1 MLDIQPSH
9 AHAAHGVVHAHAHV
23 LATSAVT
30 PLFRNRSFLRLWF
43 VAAATQVG
51 GHMAL
56 YAMTILVF
64 STTRSNTAVSALL
77 MTYML
82 PQVLLSSFAGVIID
96 RVDLRW
102 AMIAPN
108 AVRAALMVGLAMAG
122 VGVPLLL
129 LLNVGISFTS
139 VVLMPAEG
147 SMVPRVVPP
156 DHLETALGIFN
167 LTFQASFAVGFAV
180 AGPLLVVVF
189 GPSVVL
195 GIVAAFYVAATVV
208 CIGLP
213 PAPPEV
219 RRSDSP
225 GRSDAIQ
232 PIRELRDGFRA
243 IRGNADI
250 ERPIIV
256 QAAAAAVAGV
266 LGVLGPALAL
276 TIGLEPSHFAAV
288 VLPLGLGVVVGI
300 LGLRRLRRSSHRR
313 TAEFGLMAF
322 GALAFSLALMAA
334 VGSVLGQFAASVLP
348 FVMGV
353 AFAAG
358 AAYGITAVSAQT
370 ALLEAMPSD
379 ARGRVFGV
387 LASIVSAVALLTS
400 VVAGPVADHVSA
412 PVVVAVVGLA
422 VAAVA
427 AWLGRPSGLR
437 TTVSESTSARP
448 VIVAAPSPPP
458 VAESA

>member
-1 MLDIQPSH
+1 MLDIQPVD
-9 AHAAHGVVHAHAHV
+9 AHAAHGAAHANSHV
-23 LATSAVT
+23 MAKSAV

-82 PQVLLSSFAGVIID
+82 PQVLLSPFAGVIID

-102 AMIAPN
+102 AMVAPN
-108 AVRAALMVGLAMAG
+108 AVRAALMVGLALAG
-122 VGVPLLL
+122 VSVPILL
-129 LLNVGISFTS
+129 LLNVGISLTS
-139 VVLMPAEG
+139 VALMPAEG
-147 SMVPRVVPP
+147 SMVPRVVPA
-156 DHLETALGIFN
+156 DHLEMALGIFN
-167 LTFQASFAVGFAV
+167 LTFQALFAVGFAF
-180 AGPLLVVVF
+180 AGPLLVVFF

-195 GIVAAFYVAATVV
+195 GVVAALYVAATVV
-208 CIGLP
+208 CVGLP

-219 RRSDSP
+219 RPADHLR
-225 GRSDAIQ
+225 RSDAIQ
-232 PIRELRDGFRA
+232 PIRELLDGFRA
-243 IRGNADI
+243 ISGNLEI

-266 LGVLGPALAL
+266 LGVLGPALAI
-276 TIGLEPSHFAAV
+276 TIGLEPSHFAV
-288 VLPLGLGVVVGI
+288 VILPLGVGVVVGV
-300 LGLRRLRRSSHRR
+300 LGLRRLRRISHRQI
-313 TAEFGLMAF
+313 AEVGLMAF
-322 GALAFSLALMAA
+322 GALAFALALLAA
-334 VGSVLGQFAASVLP
+334 VGSVLGEFATSVLP
-348 FVMGV
+348 FVIGA

-358 AAYGITAVSAQT
+358 AAYGTTAVSAQT

-387 LASIVSAVALLTS
+387 LGSIVSAVALLTS
-400 VVAGPVADHVSA
+400 VVAGPVADHISA
-412 PVVVAVVGLA
+412 PVVVAAVGLA

-427 AWLGRPSGLR
+427 SLLTRRFGPRA
-437 TTVSESTSARP
+437 TVSESTS
-448 VIVAAPSPPP
+448 
-458 VAESA
+458 

>member
-1 MLDIQPSH
+1 MLDIQPVD
-9 AHAAHGVVHAHAHV
+9 AHAAHGAAHAESHV
-23 LATSAVT
+23 MAKSAVT
-30 PLFRNRSFLRLWF
+30 PLFRNRNFLRLWF

-64 STTRSNTAVSALL
+64 STTRSNTAVSTLL

-82 PQVLLSSFAGVIID
+82 PQVLLSPFAGVIID

-108 AVRAALMVGLAMAG
+108 AVRAALMVGLALAG
-122 VGVPLLL
+122 VSVPILL
-129 LLNVGISFTS
+129 LLNVGISLTS
-139 VVLMPAEG
+139 VTLMPAEG
-147 SMVPRVVPP
+147 SMVPRVVPT
-156 DHLETALGIFN
+156 DHLEMALGIFN
-167 LTFQASFAVGFAV
+167 LTFQASFAVGFAF

-195 GIVAAFYVAATVV
+195 GVVAALYVAATVV

-219 RRSDSP
+219 RPADHLR
-225 GRSDAIQ
+225 RSDAIQ
-232 PIRELRDGFRA
+232 PIRELLDGFRA
-243 IRGNADI
+243 ISGNLEI

-266 LGVLGPALAL
+266 LGVLGPALAI
-276 TIGLEPSHFAAV
+276 TIGLEPSHFAVV
-288 VLPLGLGVVVGI
+288 VLPLGVGVVVGV
-300 LGLRRLRRSSHRR
+300 LGLRRLRRISHRR
-313 TAEFGLMAF
+313 IAEVGLMAF
-322 GALAFSLALMAA
+322 GALAFALAIMAA
-334 VGSVLGQFAASVLP
+334 VGSVLGEFATSVLP
-348 FVMGV
+348 FVIGA

-358 AAYGITAVSAQT
+358 AAYGMTAVSAQT

-412 PVVVAVVGLA
+412 PIVVAAVGLA

-427 AWLGRPSGLR
+427 AWLTRRSGPR
-437 TTVSESTSARP
+437 ATVSESTS
-448 VIVAAPSPPP
+448 
-458 VAESA
+458 

>member
-1 MLDIQPSH
+1 MIVDIQPVD
-9 AHAAHGVVHAHAHV
+9 ARAANGAARADPHV
-23 LATSAVT
+23 MAKSAAT
-30 PLFRNRSFLRLWF
+30 PLFRNRDFLRLWF

-82 PQVLLSSFAGVIID
+82 PQVLLSPFAGVIID

-108 AVRAALMVGLAMAG
+108 AVRAALMVGLALAG
-122 VGVPLLL
+122 VSVPILL
-129 LLNVGISFTS
+129 LLNVGISLTS
-139 VVLMPAEG
+139 VALMPAEG

-156 DHLETALGIFN
+156 EHLETALGIFN
-167 LTFQASFAVGFAV
+167 LTFQASFAVGFAF

-195 GIVAAFYVAATVV
+195 GVVAAFYVAATVV

-219 RRSDSP
+219 RSADRLR
-225 GRSDAIQ
+225 RSDAIQ
-232 PIRELRDGFRA
+232 PIRELLDGFRA
-243 IRGNADI
+243 ISGNLEI
-250 ERPIIV
+250 GRPIIV

-266 LGVLGPALAL
+266 LGVLGPALAIS
-276 TIGLEPSHFAAV
+276 IGLEPSHFAVV
-288 VLPLGLGVVVGI
+288 VLPLGVGVVVGV
-300 LGLRRLRRSSHRR
+300 LGLRRLRRISHRR
-313 TAEFGLMAF
+313 IAEVGLMAF
-322 GALAFSLALMAA
+322 GALAFALALISA
-334 VGSVLGQFAASVLP
+334 VGSVLGEFATSVLP
-348 FVMGV
+348 FVIGA

-387 LASIVSAVALLTS
+387 LASIVSAVALLTA

-412 PVVVAVVGLA
+412 PVVVAAVGLS

-427 AWLGRPSGLR
+427 AWLTRGSGPR
-437 TTVSESTSARP
+437 ATISEPAS
-448 VIVAAPSPPP
+448 
-458 VAESA
+458 

>member
-1 MLDIQPSH
+1 MLDIQPVD
-9 AHAAHGVVHAHAHV
+9 AHAAHGAAGSHV
-23 LATSAVT
+23 MAKSAVT
-30 PLFRNRSFLRLWF
+30 PLFRNRNFLRLWF

-56 YAMTILVF
+56 FAMTILVF

-82 PQVLLSSFAGVIID
+82 PQVLLSPFAGVIID

-108 AVRAALMVGLAMAG
+108 AVRAALMVGLALAG
-122 VGVPLLL
+122 VSVPILL
-129 LLNVGISFTS
+129 LLNVGISLTS
-139 VVLMPAEG
+139 VALMPAEG
-147 SMVPRVVPP
+147 SMVPRAVPA
-156 DHLETALGIFN
+156 DHLEVALGIFN
-167 LTFQASFAVGFAV
+167 LTFQASFAVGFAF

-195 GIVAAFYVAATVV
+195 GVVAALYVAATGV

-219 RRSDSP
+219 RPADHLR
-225 GRSDAIQ
+225 RSDAIQ
-232 PIRELRDGFRA
+232 PIRELLDGFRA
-243 IRGNADI
+243 ISGNIEI

-266 LGVLGPALAL
+266 LGVLGPALA
-276 TIGLEPSHFAAV
+276 TSIGLEPSHFAVV
-288 VLPLGLGVVVGI
+288 VLPLGVGVVVGV
-300 LGLRRLRRSSHRR
+300 LGLRRLRRISHRR
-313 TAEFGLMAF
+313 IAEVGLMAF
-322 GALAFSLALMAA
+322 GALAFALALMAA
-334 VGSVLGQFAASVLP
+334 VGSVLGEFATSVLP
-348 FVMGV
+348 FVIGA

-358 AAYGITAVSAQT
+358 AAYGMTAVSAQT

-387 LASIVSAVALLTS
+387 LASIVSAVALVTS

-412 PVVVAVVGLA
+412 PLVVAAVGLA

-427 AWLGRPSGLR
+427 ARLTRRFGLR
-437 TTVSESTSARP
+437 ATISGSTS
-448 VIVAAPSPPP
+448 
-458 VAESA
+458 